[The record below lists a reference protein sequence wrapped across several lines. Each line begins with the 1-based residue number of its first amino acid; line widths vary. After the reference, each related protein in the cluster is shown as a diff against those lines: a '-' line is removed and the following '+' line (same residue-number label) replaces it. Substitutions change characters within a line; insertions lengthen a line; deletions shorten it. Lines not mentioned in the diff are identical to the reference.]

1 MGVTT
6 FPGSSV
12 EDRAAKVN
20 AAVSRIVDMFTSG
33 DLPAKVAQTVIRQQ
47 TSDAPSA
54 RWSLGNRLLMLAAG
68 TDDARGYDQW
78 KQVGRH
84 VVKGAK
90 AFSILGPRTVKVK
103 ETDADGTEREAAR
116 VVGFFTIPVFAVEA
130 TDGQPLTQPDYRPA
144 VLPPL
149 FDVAQRLGIAVRWA
163 PLLGDY
169 RGCYYPGRNAI
180 TLCTHDAVTFFH
192 ELAHAAHNTFRPL
205 RGGQHV
211 GQEVVAETV
220 AAVLCSL
227 YGFEGFIWH
236 GAQYVAAYAGENAG
250 KAVMKVLADVQKC
263 LDVILEAHEAAEAE
277 AAD

>member
-1 MGVTT
+1 MQ
-6 FPGSSV
+6 
-12 EDRAAKVN
+12 DREAKVN
-20 AAVSRIVDMFTSG
+20 AAVSRIVDMFTTG
-33 DLPAKVAQTVIRQQ
+33 DLPAKVAQTVIAQQ

-78 KQVGRH
+78 QKAGRH
-84 VVKGAK
+84 VVKGAH

-103 ETDADGTEREAAR
+103 ERDEDGTEREAAR
-116 VVGFFTIPVFAVEA
+116 VVGFFTIPVFPVEA
-130 TDGQPLTQPDYRPA
+130 TDGEPLAAPDYRPA

-149 FDVAQRLGIAVRWA
+149 YDVAQRLGIAVRWQ

-169 RGCYYPGRNAI
+169 RGCFYPGRNAI

-205 RGGQHV
+205 KGGQHV

-227 YGFEGFIWH
+227 YGFDGFIWH
-236 GAQYVAAYAGENAG
+236 GARYVEGYAGENAG
-250 KAVMKVLADVQKC
+250 RAVMKVLADVEKVLAMII
-263 LDVILEAHEAAEAE
+263 LDAHEADYAQ